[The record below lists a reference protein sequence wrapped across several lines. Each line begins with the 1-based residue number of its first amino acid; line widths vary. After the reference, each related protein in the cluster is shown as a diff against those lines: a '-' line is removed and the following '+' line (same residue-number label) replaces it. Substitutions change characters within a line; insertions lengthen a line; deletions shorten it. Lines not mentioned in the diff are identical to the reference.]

1 MKKFDFAT
9 FDVFS
14 DQPFAGNQ
22 LAVIFDADCLST
34 EEMLAITREF
44 NYAESVFVLKAKDPK
59 NAARIRI
66 FTIGY
71 EMPFAGHPTVGSAVA
86 ISERFGIKNKLS
98 LELNTGMFPI
108 KLFMQDG
115 ASFAEFQNP
124 NLPKEAGPAPDA
136 AAIEDAL
143 SLPRGAIDRDANK
156 PRFFGAGVNF
166 LYAKASLETVRRA
179 RVSADAFD
187 KLALGE
193 TVGVL
198 LYAEGGDAENATH
211 HVRMFAPG
219 AGVVE
224 DAATGS
230 AAAAFPGKIAVS
242 ERLCDGA
249 HRWVVEQG
257 VEMGRPSKIHVS
269 FDVADG
275 AVESVRIAG
284 AVTPVMKGVLE
295 F

>member
-14 DQPFAGNQ
+14 DRRFAGNQ
-22 LAVIFDADCLST
+22 LAVIFDADSLSI
-34 EEMLAITREF
+34 EEMLAIAREF
-44 NYAESVFVLKAKDPK
+44 NYAESVFVLKARDPK

-86 ISERFGIKNKLS
+86 ISEQVGIKDKLS
-98 LELNTGMFPI
+98 LELNTGIFPI
-108 KLFMQDG
+108 KLFTQDG
-115 ASFAEFQNP
+115 AAFAEFQNP
-124 NLPKEAGPAPDA
+124 NLPKEAGPAPEA

-143 SLPRGAIDRDANK
+143 SMPRGAIDREVGK

-166 LYAKASLETVRRA
+166 LYAKAPLEAVRKA
-179 RVSADAFD
+179 RVSSGAFD
-187 KLALGE
+187 KLALDE

-198 LYAEGGDAENATH
+198 LYAEGGDGEDATY

-219 AGVVE
+219 AGVLE

-230 AAAAFPGKIAVS
+230 AAAAFPGKIAAS
-242 ERLCDGA
+242 ERLDDGA
-249 HRWVVEQG
+249 HRWVIEQG
-257 VEMGRPSKIHVS
+257 VEMGRPSRIHVS
-269 FDVADG
+269 FDVALG
-275 AVESVRIAG
+275 AIESVRIAG

-295 F
+295 L